1 MKHQMT
7 IRLNNLDSEAL
18 KEWLDMIELYSE
30 NVTDWKV
37 DKARSVTYRNPP
49 ASIVVEEESEEGV
62 TSNNIFRTYGG
73 ATTRTHNQLTD
84 PPVGEEPEYPPFKG
98 DRQTSLF
105 DGGYEQAEE
114 QSVTLVDPDEEM
126 LKRHEAE
133 VNDPNI
139 MNIDLSWYE
148 EVAGNPVNSQEDI

>member
-1 MKHQMT
+1 MKHQMV

-18 KEWLDMIELYSE
+18 KEWLDMIELYSD

-37 DKARSVTYRNPP
+37 DKARSVAYRNVS
-49 ASIVVEEESEEGV
+49 AESMAVEKEEVVN
-62 TSNNIFRTYGG
+62 TTNIFQTYGG
-73 ATTRTHNQLTD
+73 STTRTHNQLTD
-84 PPVGEEPEYPPFKG
+84 PPVGEEPYYPPFKS

-105 DGGYEQAEE
+105 DGEYEQAEE

>member
-7 IRLNNLDSEAL
+7 IRLNNLDSDAL
-18 KEWLDMIELYSE
+18 KEWLDMIELYSD

-37 DKARSVTYRNPP
+37 DKARSVAYRNVSD
-49 ASIVVEEESEEGV
+49 AMAVEEAGV
-62 TSNNIFRTYGG
+62 TTTNIFQTYGG
-73 ATTRTHNQLTD
+73 STVKTHNQLTD

-98 DRQTSLF
+98 DRQMRFLEGEF
-105 DGGYEQAEE
+105 EQAEE
-114 QSVTLVDPDEEM
+114 PSVTIVDPDEEM

-139 MNIDLSWYE
+139 MNIDLSWYD
-148 EVAGNPVNSQEDI
+148 EVAGNPTSEKDI

>member
-37 DKARSVTYRNPP
+37 DKARSVAYRNVS
-49 ASIVVEEESEEGV
+49 AESMAMEKEEVV
-62 TSNNIFRTYGG
+62 TTTNIFQTFGG
-73 ATTRTHNQLTD
+73 STVKTHNQLTD

-98 DRQTSLF
+98 DRQLSF
-105 DGGYEQAEE
+105 FEGEFEQAEE
-114 QSVTLVDPDEEM
+114 PSVTLVDPDEEM

-139 MNIDLSWYE
+139 MNIDLSWYD
-148 EVAGNPVNSQEDI
+148 EVAGNPTSEKDI

>member
-37 DKARSVTYRNPP
+37 DKARSVSYRNVS
-49 ASIVVEEESEEGV
+49 AESMAVDEEVV
-62 TSNNIFRTYGG
+62 TSTNIFQTYGG
-73 ATTRTHNQLTD
+73 STVKTHNQLTD
-84 PPVGEEPEYPPFKG
+84 PPVGEEPEYPPFNG
-98 DRQTSLF
+98 DRQMRFLEGEF
-105 DGGYEQAEE
+105 EQAEE
-114 QSVTLVDPDEEM
+114 PSVTVVDPDEEM

-139 MNIDLSWYE
+139 MNIDLSWYD
-148 EVAGNPVNSQEDI
+148 EVAGNPTSEKDI

>member
-18 KEWLDMIELYSE
+18 KEWLDMIELYSD

-37 DKARSVTYRNPP
+37 DKARSVQYRNLP
-49 ASIVVEEESEEGV
+49 AEPADDGQETIRLFDNTAV
-62 TSNNIFRTYGG
+62 
-73 ATTRTHNQLTD
+73 RTHSALFD
-84 PPVGEEPEYPPFKG
+84 PPVGEEPQYPPFKS

-105 DGGYEQAEE
+105 DGEYEQAEE

>member
-37 DKARSVTYRNPP
+37 DKARSVAYRNSP
-49 ASIVVEEESEEGV
+49 ASMAVEEENEEGV
-62 TSNNIFRTYGG
+62 TSTNIFQTYGG
-73 ATTRTHNQLTD
+73 STVRTHNQLTD

-98 DRQTSLF
+98 GRQLSFLEGEF
-105 DGGYEQAEE
+105 EQAEE
-114 QSVTLVDPDEEM
+114 PSVTLVDPDEEM

-139 MNIDLSWYE
+139 MTIDLSWYD
-148 EVAGNPVNSQEDI
+148 EVAGNPTSEKDM